1 MKRVFAYEE
10 LSQVIVISGFAS
22 RSQNMRHVFFYLLQ
36 ADEYHG
42 PCTKCL

>member
-22 RSQNMRHVFFYLLQ
+22 RSQNMRHVFLLQ

>member
-22 RSQNMRHVFFYLLQ
+22 LRSQNMRHVFLLQ